1 MILLMEGIV
10 MCFILLIYC
19 AVGIANGP
27 VGLVV
32 LYEDDVQA
40 RVVELGLTTKEKI
53 RKSFIISCIVL
64 FLPLVT
70 LIPAMVYGINGAT
83 GFWDGFWQMT
93 VILLIMGLFDWFFID
108 WYWVGHTKAWII
120 PGTEDLQP
128 YIPKKV
134 LIRKW
139 VGTIIGYPLI
149 AAVIAGV
156 MTLNDMDKD
165 FLLIAK
171 DDELGRKLQD
181 LDLPVNKRSK
191 KGDK

>member
-10 MCFILLIYC
+10 MCFILLVYC

-53 RKSFIISCIVL
+53 RKSFISSCIVL

-83 GFWDGFWQMT
+83 GFWDGFRQMT
-93 VILLIMGLFDWFFID
+93 VILLIMGLFDRFFID
-108 WYWVGHTKAWII
+108 WYWVGHTKAWVI

-149 AAVIAGV
+149 AAAIAGV
-156 MTLNDMDKD
+156 MTL
-165 FLLIAK
+165 I
-171 DDELGRKLQD
+171 
-181 LDLPVNKRSK
+181 
-191 KGDK
+191 

>member
-1 MILLMEGIV
+1 MILFMEGIV

-70 LIPAMVYGINGAT
+70 LTPAFVYGINGAT

-93 VILLIMGLFDWFFID
+93 VIFLIMGLFDRFFID

-128 YIPKKV
+128 YIPKNV

-149 AAVIAGV
+149 AAVLAGF
-156 MTLNDMDKD
+156 MA
-165 FLLIAK
+165 LI
-171 DDELGRKLQD
+171 
-181 LDLPVNKRSK
+181 
-191 KGDK
+191 